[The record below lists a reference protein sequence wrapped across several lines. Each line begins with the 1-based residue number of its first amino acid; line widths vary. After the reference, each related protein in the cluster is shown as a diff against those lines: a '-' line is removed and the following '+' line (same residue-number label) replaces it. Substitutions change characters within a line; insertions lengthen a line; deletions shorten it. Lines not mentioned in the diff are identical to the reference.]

1 MTISSDLIL
10 KKSILIRET
19 EKTLLDLFS
28 KGKLN
33 GTVHTCIGQE
43 YIGALLSKVTN
54 SDDVVFSNHRGHGHY
69 IGKTD
74 DVEGLIL
81 EVMGSESGVVGGV
94 GGSQHLYNKKGFFSN
109 GILCGMSA
117 VAAGYAF
124 ATKNEKKTVTYFL
137 GDGALGEGILYE
149 SLNLISKFSLP
160 MVIILEDNGYSQS
173 TSSRETFFGNVKK
186 RVEGFGIKFSETSIW
201 ELNKLIINVTRAFE
215 FVRKKKKPIFIRI
228 KCYRLMAHSKGD
240 DTRDIKEIQKYNTK
254 DPVNILKKQNPNR
267 YNEYLKIAQKRI
279 NDCLNLNKEIKNNKK
294 INKVQKIKE
303 LIWNPLTSFSNERI
317 NTCIYNSLK
326 KNMKSNKKILIFGE
340 DIESPYGGA
349 FKVTQNLSQLFKG
362 RVFNMPD
369 SEAAI
374 VGFGNGVS
382 LANKIPICEIMF
394 GDFMGLVFDQ
404 WINHASK
411 FKKMYNEKINNPIIV
426 RTPMGGKRGYGPT
439 HSQNL
444 EKHFLGI
451 PNTKV
456 IAINFRHSPEI
467 LYNTIIKNISLPTL
481 IIEDKLDYSRKNSFF
496 KSKKHNFTY
505 LVNNLEIPD
514 IKLCI
519 QQKTPDI
526 SIVCWGGTLSNIEI
540 LVEDLLENEEILCEV
555 TVIQQLYPLNANA
568 IVESVKKTKKIIVI
582 DDSSGSNSL
591 GTEIISQLSQK
602 GLSFK
607 SKIICSNE
615 DIIPS
620 SKLLEKKH
628 YPDNKAMYN
637 EVKNFFL
644 TP

>member
-173 TSSRETFFGNVKK
+173 TSSRETFFGNLKK

-267 YNEYLKIAQKRI
+267 YNEY
-279 NDCLNLNKEIKNNKK
+279 LNLNKEIKNNKK

-526 SIVCWGGTLSNIEI
+526 SIVCWGGTLSSVEI

>member
-74 DVEGLIL
+74 DVEGLLL

-173 TSSRETFFGNVKK
+173 TSSRETFFGDVKK

-201 ELNKLIINVTRAFE
+201 ELNKLIANVTKAFE

-240 DTRDIKEIQKYNTK
+240 DTRDIKEIQKYNAK
-254 DPVNILKKQNPNR
+254 DPVNTLKKQNPNR

-279 NDCLNLNKEIKNNKK
+279 ADCLNLNKEIKNNKK
-294 INKVQKIKE
+294 ISKIQKIKE
-303 LIWNPLTSFSNERI
+303 LVWNPLTNFSNERI

-326 KNMKSNKKILIFGE
+326 KNMKLNKKILIFGE

-456 IAINFRHSPEI
+456 IAINFRYSPEI
-467 LYNTIIKNISLPTL
+467 LYNKIIKNISLPTL

-505 LVNNLEIPD
+505 FINNLEIPD

-555 TVIQQLYPLNANA
+555 TVVQQLYPLNANA

-620 SKLLEKKH
+620 SKLLEKRH
-628 YPDNKAMYN
+628 YPDNKSMYN

>member
-74 DVEGLIL
+74 DVEGLLL

-173 TSSRETFFGNVKK
+173 TSSRETFFGDVKK

-201 ELNKLIINVTRAFE
+201 ELNKLIANVTKAFE

-240 DTRDIKEIQKYNTK
+240 DTRDIKEIQKYNAK
-254 DPVNILKKQNPNR
+254 DPVNTLKKQNPNR

-279 NDCLNLNKEIKNNKK
+279 ADCLNLNKEIKNNKK
-294 INKVQKIKE
+294 ISKIQKIKE
-303 LIWNPLTSFSNERI
+303 LVWNPLTSFSNERI

-326 KNMKSNKKILIFGE
+326 KNMKLNKKILIFGE

-456 IAINFRHSPEI
+456 IAINFRYSPEI
-467 LYNTIIKNISLPTL
+467 LYNKIIKNISLPTL

-505 LVNNLEIPD
+505 FINNLEIPD

-555 TVIQQLYPLNANA
+555 TVVQQLYPLNANA

-620 SKLLEKKH
+620 SKLLEKRH
-628 YPDNKAMYN
+628 YPDNKSMYN

>member
-74 DVEGLIL
+74 DVEGLLL

-173 TSSRETFFGNVKK
+173 TSSRETFFGDVKK

-201 ELNKLIINVTRAFE
+201 ELNKLIANVTKAFE

-240 DTRDIKEIQKYNTK
+240 DTRDIKEIQKYNAK
-254 DPVNILKKQNPNR
+254 DPVNTLKKQNPNR

-279 NDCLNLNKEIKNNKK
+279 ADCLNLNKEIKNNKK
-294 INKVQKIKE
+294 ISKIQKIKE
-303 LIWNPLTSFSNERI
+303 LVWNPLTNFSNERI

-326 KNMKSNKKILIFGE
+326 KNMKLNKKILIFGE

-456 IAINFRHSPEI
+456 IAINFRYSPEI
-467 LYNTIIKNISLPTL
+467 LYNKIIKNISLPTL

-505 LVNNLEIPD
+505 FINNLEIPD

-620 SKLLEKKH
+620 SKLLEKRH
-628 YPDNKAMYN
+628 YPDNKSMYN

>member
-74 DVEGLIL
+74 DVEGLLL

>member
-28 KGKLN
+28 KGKSN

-54 SDDVVFSNHRGHGHY
+54 SNDVVFSNHRGHGHY

-81 EVMGSESGVVGGV
+81 EVMGSALGAVGGV

-124 ATKNEKKTVTYFL
+124 VTQKEKKTVTYFL

-149 SLNLISKFSLP
+149 ALNLISKFSLP
-160 MVIILEDNGYSQS
+160 MVIILEDNAYSQS

-186 RVEGFGIKFSETSIW
+186 RVEGFGIKFSETNIW
-201 ELNKLIINVTRAFE
+201 ELNKLINNVTKAFK
-215 FVRKKKKPIFIRI
+215 FVKNKKKPIFIRI

-240 DTRDIKEIQKYNTK
+240 DTRDTKEIQKYYAK
-254 DPVNILKKQNPNR
+254 DPVNIFKKQNPKK
-267 YNEYLKIAQKRI
+267 YNKYLKIAQKRI
-279 NDCLNLNKEIKNNKK
+279 ANCLDLNKEIRNNPKK
-294 INKVQKIKE
+294 YEVQKIKK
-303 LIWNPLTSFSNERI
+303 LIWNPVVNYSNERI

-326 KNMKSNKKILIFGE
+326 KNMKLNKDILIFGE
-340 DIESPYGGA
+340 DIEFPYGGA
-349 FKVTQNLSQLFKG
+349 FKVTQDLSQLFKG

-382 LANKIPICEIMF
+382 LGNKLPICEIMF
-394 GDFMGLVFDQ
+394 GDFMGLAFDQ
-404 WINHASK
+404 WLNHASK
-411 FKKMYNEKINNPIIV
+411 FNKMYNKKIDNLIIV

-456 IAINFRHSPEI
+456 IAINFRYSPEI

-481 IIEDKLDYSRKNSFF
+481 IIEDKLDYSKKNSVFE
-496 KSKKHNFTY
+496 SKKYNFTY

-514 IKLCI
+514 IKLCVH
-519 QQKTPDI
+519 QKTPDI

-540 LVEDLLENEEILCEV
+540 LVEELLENEEILCEV
-555 TVIQQLYPLNANA
+555 TVIQQLYPLNAEA
-568 IVESVKKTKKIIVI
+568 IIESVKKTKKIVVI
-582 DDSSGSNSL
+582 DDSGGSNSL
-591 GTEIISQLSQK
+591 GSEIISQLSQK

-607 SKIICSNE
+607 SKIICSKE

-620 SKLLEKKH
+620 SKLLEKNH
-628 YPDNKAMYN
+628 YPNNKTMYN

-644 TP
+644 IP

>member
-1 MTISSDLIL
+1 
-10 KKSILIRET
+10 
-19 EKTLLDLFS
+19 
-28 KGKLN
+28 
-33 GTVHTCIGQE
+33 
-43 YIGALLSKVTN
+43 
-54 SDDVVFSNHRGHGHY
+54 
-69 IGKTD
+69 
-74 DVEGLIL
+74 
-81 EVMGSESGVVGGV
+81 
-94 GGSQHLYNKKGFFSN
+94 
-109 GILCGMSA
+109 
-117 VAAGYAF
+117 
-124 ATKNEKKTVTYFL
+124 
-137 GDGALGEGILYE
+137 
-149 SLNLISKFSLP
+149 
-160 MVIILEDNGYSQS
+160 
-173 TSSRETFFGNVKK
+173 
-186 RVEGFGIKFSETSIW
+186 
-201 ELNKLIINVTRAFE
+201 
-215 FVRKKKKPIFIRI
+215 
-228 KCYRLMAHSKGD
+228 
-240 DTRDIKEIQKYNTK
+240 
-254 DPVNILKKQNPNR
+254 
-267 YNEYLKIAQKRI
+267 
-279 NDCLNLNKEIKNNKK
+279 
-294 INKVQKIKE
+294 
-303 LIWNPLTSFSNERI
+303 
-317 NTCIYNSLK
+317 
-326 KNMKSNKKILIFGE
+326 
-340 DIESPYGGA
+340 
-349 FKVTQNLSQLFKG
+349 
-362 RVFNMPD
+362 
-369 SEAAI
+369 
-374 VGFGNGVS
+374 
-382 LANKIPICEIMF
+382 
-394 GDFMGLVFDQ
+394 
-404 WINHASK
+404 
-411 FKKMYNEKINNPIIV
+411 
-426 RTPMGGKRGYGPT
+426 MGGKRGYGPT

-555 TVIQQLYPLNANA
+555 TVVQQLYPLNANA

-591 GTEIISQLSQK
+591 WAEIISQLSQK

-620 SKLLEKKH
+620 SKLLEKRH
-628 YPDNKAMYN
+628 YPDNKSMYN

>member
-1 MTISSDLIL
+1 
-10 KKSILIRET
+10 
-19 EKTLLDLFS
+19 
-28 KGKLN
+28 
-33 GTVHTCIGQE
+33 
-43 YIGALLSKVTN
+43 
-54 SDDVVFSNHRGHGHY
+54 
-69 IGKTD
+69 
-74 DVEGLIL
+74 
-81 EVMGSESGVVGGV
+81 
-94 GGSQHLYNKKGFFSN
+94 
-109 GILCGMSA
+109 
-117 VAAGYAF
+117 
-124 ATKNEKKTVTYFL
+124 
-137 GDGALGEGILYE
+137 
-149 SLNLISKFSLP
+149 
-160 MVIILEDNGYSQS
+160 
-173 TSSRETFFGNVKK
+173 
-186 RVEGFGIKFSETSIW
+186 
-201 ELNKLIINVTRAFE
+201 
-215 FVRKKKKPIFIRI
+215 
-228 KCYRLMAHSKGD
+228 
-240 DTRDIKEIQKYNTK
+240 
-254 DPVNILKKQNPNR
+254 
-267 YNEYLKIAQKRI
+267 
-279 NDCLNLNKEIKNNKK
+279 
-294 INKVQKIKE
+294 
-303 LIWNPLTSFSNERI
+303 
-317 NTCIYNSLK
+317 
-326 KNMKSNKKILIFGE
+326 
-340 DIESPYGGA
+340 
-349 FKVTQNLSQLFKG
+349 
-362 RVFNMPD
+362 MPD

-456 IAINFRHSPEI
+456 IGINFRYSPEI

-481 IIEDKLDYSRKNSFF
+481 IIEDKLDYSKKNSFF

-555 TVIQQLYPLNANA
+555 IVIQQLYPLNADA
-568 IVESVKKTKKIIVI
+568 IVESVKKTKKIVII

-628 YPDNKAMYN
+628 YPDNKTMYN
-637 EVKNFFL
+637 ELKKFFL
-644 TP
+644 IP